1 MSLSGPDALRS
12 LDDALRDVRREEDEV
27 SRRVARSAELV
38 AKFQETESELLREL
52 ARIRLDP
59 AVQAE
64 LAGQLTAA
72 EARARDMLAEHDKA
86 LDAAEADLKAA
97 DAELAEIAAGR
108 SAAVARLDAAR
119 AELDALA
126 KQVEAACGADAA
138 YVARKAERDALLAV
152 AEKSRTKTAQAERDE
167 VEKGAPYRADPLF
180 MYLWERRWG
189 TPQYAGKGI
198 AVSLDGWVAR
208 LVGYADARA
217 NFALLTEIPDRLKQH
232 AERQQQAADAA
243 SDALEEMEAMAL
255 EAAGAAPLRQKVEA
269 ATAALADLEAR
280 VVALEDRRDS
290 LVKAQRDL
298 AQGAD
303 PTFTDAISGLAAVLA
318 REDIRVLLAQARA
331 TRTGQDDTIVQQIE
345 ELRQRSADEQADSRD
360 QKARLKTLAAR
371 RRELEDI
378 QYEFRRQ
385 GFDNPRSSFREDNL
399 VGDLL
404 NEFLR
409 GGISAADYWG
419 RWRNSQS
426 WSGGRRDQ
434 GFDWPDTSF
443 GGGSGRRRGGFGG
456 NMGLP
461 PMGGPWS
468 GSSGNWGGGGNS
480 GGGTFSRPREGSRG
494 SRNSDGFKTGGGF

>member
-27 SRRVARSAELV
+27 SRRVARSAELI

-52 ARIRLDP
+52 AKVRLDP

-72 EARARDMLAEHDKA
+72 EARARDMLADHDKA
-86 LDAAEADLKAA
+86 LDAAGVELRAV
-97 DAELAEIAAGR
+97 DAELADIAARR
-108 SAAVARLDAAR
+108 SGAVARLEMTR
-119 AELDALA
+119 AELDTLA
-126 KQVEAACGADAA
+126 KRVEAECLKDASYLA
-138 YVARKAERDALLAV
+138 LKAERDSLQAV
-152 AEKSRTKTAQAERDE
+152 ADKSRSKTELAERDE
-167 VEKGAPYRADPLF
+167 AQKGQPYRADPLF
-180 MYLWERRWG
+180 MYLWERNWG
-189 TPQYAGKGI
+189 TPQYKGKGLS
-198 AVSLDGWVAR
+198 ATLDAWVAR
-208 LVGYADARA
+208 QVGYHEARA
-217 NFALLTEIPDRLKQH
+217 NFALLNNIPLRLKAH

-243 SDALEEMEAMAL
+243 SDALEEMESRAL
-255 EAAGAAPLRQKVEA
+255 EVAGAAPMRQKLEA
-269 ATAALADLEAR
+269 ASEAIAQIEAR
-280 VVALEDRRDS
+280 VVALEDKRDS

-298 AQGAD
+298 AQGSD
-303 PTFTDAISGLAAVLA
+303 PTFTDAIAGLAAVLA
-318 REDIRVLLAQARA
+318 REDIRVLLSQARA
-331 TRTGQDDTIVQQIE
+331 TRTGRDDTIVQQIE
-345 ELRQRSADEQADSRD
+345 EVRKRSMEEKADSRD

-385 GFDNPRSSFREDNL
+385 GFDNPRSTFREDNL
-399 VGDLL
+399 VGDML

-434 GFDWPDTSF
+434 GFEWPDSSF

-461 PMGGPWS
+461 PLGGPW
-468 GSSGNWGGGGNS
+468 GGQSGGNS
-480 GGGTFSRPREGSRG
+480 GGGTFSRPREGTRGKRG
-494 SRNSDGFKTGGGF
+494 SDSFKTGGGF

>member
-52 ARIRLDP
+52 AKVRLDP
-59 AVQAE
+59 AVQAD

-72 EARARDMLAEHDKA
+72 EARARAMLADHDKA
-86 LDAAEADLKAA
+86 LEAAEADLKAI
-97 DAELAEIAAGR
+97 DSELSTIASSRG
-108 SAAVARLDAAR
+108 AAVARLEAAR
-119 AELDALA
+119 SELAELARRVEGECLKDPAYLAL
-126 KQVEAACGADAA
+126 
-138 YVARKAERDALLAV
+138 KAERDTLQSV
-152 AEKSRTKTAQAERDE
+152 ADKSRSKTEQAERDKAQ
-167 VEKGAPYRADPLF
+167 KGEPYREDPLF
-180 MYLWERRWG
+180 MYLWERNWG
-189 TPQYAGKGI
+189 TPQYQGKGLV
-198 AVSLDGWVAR
+198 ASLDAWVGR
-208 LVGYADARA
+208 LVGYTDARA
-217 NFALLTEIPDRLKQH
+217 NFALLNDIPVRLRAH

-243 SDALEEMEAMAL
+243 LDALEAL
-255 EAAGAAPLRQKVEA
+255 EAKALEGAGAAPLRQKVEV
-269 ATAALADLEAR
+269 ATAAIAEIDAR
-280 VVALEDRRDS
+280 VLSLEDQRDN

-318 REDIRVLLAQARA
+318 REDIRVLVAQARA
-331 TRTGQDDTIVQQIE
+331 TRTGQDDTIVKQIE
-345 ELRQRSADEQADSRD
+345 EVRQRAAEEQADSRD

-385 GFDNPRSSFREDNL
+385 GFDNPRSTFREDNL

-434 GFDWPDTSF
+434 GFDWPDSSF

-461 PMGGPWS
+461 PMGGPWG
-468 GSSGNWGGGGNS
+468 GSPGGNS
-480 GGGTFSRPREGSRG
+480 GGGTFSRPRQGSRG
-494 SRNSDGFKTGGGF
+494 NRNSDSFKTGGGF